1 MRVRHRWSR
10 RFAAAV
16 GVGLLLSAIP
26 LASARAGSPESV
38 EIFSRMDIHGP
49 ANTGTFSR
57 TSGSQLICSS
67 GTVLDTRYVWGQ
79 PHGRGGS
86 PNGVQLQVDKTFD
99 CGDGLLYF
107 RLQIHGVLASETYTW
122 VVLGGTGPYSTVR
135 GQGSGVTDS
144 SNFENCTCVD
154 NYYSGQLVG

>member
-1 MRVRHRWSR
+1 
-10 RFAAAV
+10 
-16 GVGLLLSAIP
+16 
-26 LASARAGSPESV
+26 
-38 EIFSRMDIHGP
+38 
-49 ANTGTFSR
+49 
-57 TSGSQLICSS
+57 
-67 GTVLDTRYVWGQ
+67 VLDTRYVWGQ
-79 PHGRGGS
+79 PQGRGGN

-122 VVLGGTGPYSTVR
+122 VVLGGTGPYSSVR

-144 SNFENCTCVD
+144 SNFDTCTCVD

>member
-1 MRVRHRWSR
+1 
-10 RFAAAV
+10 
-16 GVGLLLSAIP
+16 
-26 LASARAGSPESV
+26 
-38 EIFSRMDIHGP
+38 MDIHPP
-49 ANTGTFSR
+49 ANTGTFS
-57 TSGSQLICSS
+57 TSGSDLICSS

-107 RLQIHGVLASETYTW
+107 RLQIHGVLSSETYTW
-122 VVLGGTGPYSTVR
+122 VILGGTGAYSAVR

-144 SNFENCTCVD
+144 SNFDSCTCVD